1 MISQEDIEKF
11 LQGNDDEKYIVSVEY
26 DYTTDA
32 IYKVIEDPKGQGFHH
47 GRIGLTPGILSW
59 L

>member
-1 MISQEDIEKF
+1 MISQEEIEKF

-32 IYKVIEDPKGQGFHH
+32 IYKVIEDPIKGKS
-47 GRIGLTPGILSW
+47 IKN
-59 L
+59 